1 LVPLDRSAGDVYEEM
16 MELQLERFL
25 EVLSVERGFS
35 DNTIAAYQNDL
46 SQFNAWLTNGDRP
59 ADLPRIGGWDSL
71 TQAHVDEYV
80 EWMRAKGTYAP
91 SSIARKIAALK
102 SFCQY
107 LKIEGIVKFDPA
119 QGLSA
124 PKVERFTPR
133 SMTQSEMERLL
144 AAPVQRPDAHRPEAV
159 RDRAMLEMMYSTGM
173 RVSEMVA
180 LDVEDVD
187 PVLALVRCAGRGGRE
202 RHVPLSSEACDAVTA
217 YLESA
222 RKALDLTGDPA
233 LFLNH
238 RGRRLTR
245 QGFWLILKTYAA
257 NVGIDDITPHT
268 LRHSFAA
275 HALEGGADLREVQR
289 RLGHVSISTTQVYR
303 QLTAANAVE
312 VD

>member
-1 LVPLDRSAGDVYEEM
+1 
-16 MELQLERFL
+16 MESQLQRFL
-25 EVLSVERGFS
+25 DVLSVERGFS

-46 SQFNAWLTNGDRP
+46 SQFIAWLTNGDRP
-59 ADLPRIGGWDSL
+59 ADLPRIGGWESL
-71 TQAHVDEYV
+71 TQDHVDEYV
-80 EWMRAKGTYAP
+80 EWMRGRGTYAP

-102 SFCQY
+102 SFSQY
-107 LKIEGIVKFDPA
+107 LTIEGVVESDPA
-119 QGLSA
+119 RGIAA

-133 SMTQSEMERLL
+133 SMSQLEIERLL
-144 AAPVQRPDAHRPEAV
+144 AAPVERPDAHRPEAV
-159 RDRAMLEMMYSTGM
+159 RDKAMLEMMYSTGM

-202 RHVPLSSEACDAVTA
+202 RQIPLSSEACDAVTA
-217 YLESA
+217 YLDSA
-222 RKALDLTGDPA
+222 RKALSLTGDPA

-257 NVGIDDITPHT
+257 NVGIEDITPHT

-303 QLTAANAVE
+303 QLTAATAVE
-312 VD
+312 GD

>member
-1 LVPLDRSAGDVYEEM
+1 

-25 EVLSVERGFS
+25 KVLSAERGFS

-46 SQFNAWLTNGDRP
+46 SQFSAWLTDGDRP
-59 ADLPRIGGWDSL
+59 VDLPRISAWQSL

-80 EWMRAKGTYAP
+80 EWMRGRGVYAQ

-107 LKIEGIVKFDPA
+107 LALEGVVKSDPA
-119 QGLSA
+119 QGLAA

-133 SMTQSEMERLL
+133 SMSQSEIERLL
-144 AAPVQRPDAHRPEAV
+144 AAPVERPDAHRPEAV
-159 RDRAMLEMMYSTGM
+159 RDKAMLEMMYSTGM
-173 RVSEMVA
+173 RVSEMVSLNVNDA
-180 LDVEDVD
+180 D
-187 PVLALVRCAGRGGRE
+187 PMLALVRCAGRAGRE
-202 RHVPLSSEACDAVTA
+202 RRVPLSAEACDALTA
-217 YLESA
+217 YLETA
-222 RKALDLTGDPA
+222 RKALDLTGDEA

-303 QLTAANAVE
+303 HLTAANAVE
-312 VD
+312 AD